1 MNFLRN
7 IKYLLPF
14 IVLTIG
20 ISCAP
25 KKSLRLQELQI
36 AVIADVHLQDVY
48 GEFQDSEY
56 RGVKNPKN
64 GNYVLIRT
72 MGSQLR
78 STRIFNEN
86 YFAFLAAL
94 DDVVKRGVN
103 YVLLPGDFS
112 DDGQPIHL
120 RGLKQILEEY
130 SEDHGLSFYLIHG
143 NHDVV
148 RPFNRKDGKVDFL
161 GEGGKRQPIMSHSQ
175 MHVADT
181 IKEHPVVVTSDIQNL
196 GYYECTNLLADFG
209 FFPKADYIYWESPF
223 SDYTYDTYSFE
234 MAKEQGSL
242 KKRSLLLP
250 SNDIPIPDTSYLV
263 EPIEGLWL
271 LALDANTYL
280 KKERSGKKTDSKDY
294 PNTGIG
300 YDNLLETKKYLL
312 DWVGRVVRSSE
323 EHGKTLIAFSHY
335 PMVDF
340 TNGATSEIDDLLV
353 GGQMQLR
360 RVPNNKVAQV
370 LADAGLKLH
379 FGGHIHINDTGI
391 TTTEKGNTLVN
402 VQVPSLAAYK
412 PAYKLLTIR
421 EKEIMEV
428 ETITLDSVPGL
439 DEFFNL
445 YEQEHTFLRS
455 ISDQNTWN
463 KAVLTSKNYHE
474 FMTWHLRELVRLR
487 FLKSEWPSEFASF
500 LLPISGKELLVLSQT
515 NTSEPLE
522 ESLIKIKNNHTKA
535 SDYRIKAQESANKAN
550 LDFNR
555 FDDWSGSDLVF
566 DLYRLRSADELA
578 FNDIGQERLDQYR
591 LIIELFIQQG
601 KPISDNDP
609 MRSSML
615 ELLKMFQKFMTG
627 EPSDHFQIQLK
638 TGKVIP
644 LNNKRTD

>member
-7 IKYLLPF
+7 TKYLLPF

-36 AVIADVHLQDVY
+36 AIIADAHLQDVY
-48 GEFQDSEY
+48 GELQDSEY

-64 GNYVLIRT
+64 GGYALIRT

-94 DDVVKRGVN
+94 DDIAKRNVR

-120 RGLKQILEEY
+120 RGLKRILEDY
-130 SEDHGLSFYLIHG
+130 SERHGLSFYLIHG

-161 GEGGKRQPIMSHSQ
+161 GEGGKRQPIMSHLQ
-175 MHVADT
+175 MYVADT
-181 IKEHPVVVTSDIQNL
+181 IKEHPVIVSRDIQNL
-196 GYYECTNLLADFG
+196 GYYESTNHMADFG
-209 FFPKADYIYWESPF
+209 FFPKADHIYWESPF
-223 SDYTYDTYSFE
+223 SDYTYDTYNFE
-234 MAKEQGSL
+234 QAKEQASL
-242 KKRSLLLP
+242 KNRSLLLP
-250 SNDIPIPDTSYLV
+250 LNDVPLPDTSYLV

-280 KKERSGKKTDSKDY
+280 KKERLGEETDSKDY

-300 YDNLLETKKYLL
+300 HDNLLETKKYLL
-312 DWVGRVVRSSE
+312 DWVGKVVKSSE

-340 TNGATSEIDDLLV
+340 TNGATPEIDNLLV
-353 GGQMQLR
+353 GSQMQLR
-360 RVPNNKVAQV
+360 RVPNNKVAE
-370 LADAGLKLH
+370 LFADAGLKLH

-412 PAYKLLTIR
+412 PAYKLLTIG

-428 ETITLDSVPGL
+428 ETITLDSVPRL

-500 LLPISGKELLVLSQT
+500 LLPISGKELLALSQT

-522 ESLIKIKNNHTKA
+522 ESLIKIKNNHNKA
-535 SDYRIKAQESANKAN
+535 SGYWIKARESAHKSN
-550 LDFNR
+550 LDFDR

-578 FNDIGQERLDQYR
+578 FDDIGLERLDQYR
-591 LIIELFIQQG
+591 LIIESFLKQE
-601 KPISDNDP
+601 KSISDNDP
-609 MRSSML
+609 MRSKTL
-615 ELLKMFQKFMTG
+615 TLLKMFQKFMNG
-627 EPSDHFQIQLK
+627 EPSDHFQIHLK